1 MSMLQCMQFH
11 SSYDEES
18 YTEHK
23 FIYHDFYTIV
33 GMKKC
38 VNDHNTSQHV

>member
-1 MSMLQCMQFH
+1 MSMLQCMQFC

-18 YTEHK
+18 YNEDM

-33 GMKKC
+33 EMKN
-38 VNDHNTSQHV
+38 V